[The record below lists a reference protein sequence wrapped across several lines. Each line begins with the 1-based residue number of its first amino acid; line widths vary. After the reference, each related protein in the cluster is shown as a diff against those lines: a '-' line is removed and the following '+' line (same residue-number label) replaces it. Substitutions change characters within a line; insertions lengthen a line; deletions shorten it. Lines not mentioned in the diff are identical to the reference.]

1 MSKLPRGRGE
11 LHCRNCRRARANL
24 KRKGRQEQF
33 RWEECLCKGST
44 RDRNSIGQPWMM
56 KSRPKGEHGQSPDGR
71 DKPPKSHIV
80 LPETGHRH
88 IAVVGCPCNPWPAIG
103 PRPRGELLRAQLNPT
118 KRKKQQR
125 VAERSF
131 DANIRQQRP
140 TSLTPTTPTSA
151 PDQLTL
157 NRQLLPGEHRRQ
169 AN

>member
-1 MSKLPRGRGE
+1 MGIVGRRGPNGKKRPS
-11 LHCRNCRRARANL
+11 RAVSVRREPLQRL
-24 KRKGRQEQF
+24 DE
-33 RWEECLCKGST
+33 
-44 RDRNSIGQPWMM
+44 
-56 KSRPKGEHGQSPDGR
+56 RPKLHRATMDDEIKTQGEHGQSPGER
-71 DKPPKSHIV
+71 DKPPGSHID
-80 LPETGHRH
+80 LPETRHRH
-88 IAVVGCPCNPWPAIG
+88 SALVGCPCNSWPAIG
-103 PRPRGELLRAQLNPT
+103 QRPRGELLRAQLNPT

-125 VAERSF
+125 VAEPSF